1 MISTD
6 HPHHLLL
13 ILCTFYAHFY
23 ADKNSYDRRLICLRE
38 VFKKKKKNVT
48 NVTNVTWA
56 SAPTPLFKNFT
67 IKGIGIKFCIHKTSP
82 TMRSWELLSLHSNA
96 PRLLKKR
103 KASVS
108 PSFKFSLTKTKWE
121 KVDKI

>member
-1 MISTD
+1 MPAFILKAGIRWICVISTD
-6 HPHHLLL
+6 HPHHLPL
-13 ILCTFYAHFY
+13 ILCTFLCRQKF
-23 ADKNSYDRRLICLRE
+23 LRSK
-38 VFKKKKKNVT
+38 VNLPKGSLQKK

-56 SAPTPLFKNFT
+56 SAPTPLLKNFT

-121 KVDKI
+121 